1 MKYRYWIWILWP
13 SFLVAC
19 FAEGLFFTFI
29 SPEDIIIFGRP
40 VEASQQ
46 AVYTLGF
53 FALWGLC
60 ALSSALT
67 FLVSP
72 KPEQSEDNSNGLM

>member
-19 FAEGLFFTFI
+19 FAEGLAFIFI
-29 SPEDIIIFGRP
+29 SADDIVIFGQA
-40 VEASQQ
+40 VEASHL
-46 AVYTLGF
+46 AIYTVEF

-67 FLVSP
+67 ILLLP

>member
-19 FAEGLFFTFI
+19 VAEGLAMTLV
-29 SPEDIIIFGRP
+29 SADDIIVFGQA
-40 VEASQQ
+40 VEASHQ
-46 AVYTLGF
+46 AIYTVEF
-53 FALWGLC
+53 FALWGFC

-67 FLVSP
+67 YLLSP